1 MARTSGLILLAVLLA
16 ACGDDPSPAP
26 LDAAAL
32 DAGAP
37 DASESDAGALDAG
50 TPDAGE
56 ADAGALDAG
65 PLDAGEPDAGES
77 DAGALDAGP
86 ASLGVMTAAELHAA
100 LVAKDFLMT
109 DVHIPRA
116 GVIPGTDTSIPYT
129 DVDGL
134 AAYLGPDLDTRVV
147 LTCRSDYMS
156 GVAGAA
162 LVARGY
168 RAVRHLQ
175 GGMNAWVAAGY
186 TLDP

>member
-1 MARTSGLILLAVLLA
+1 MARTSGLILLAVLLS

-32 DAGAP
+32 DAGAL

-56 ADAGALDAG
+56 SDAGALDAG
-65 PLDAGEPDAGES
+65 APDAGGS

-100 LVAKDFLMT
+100 LVAKDFLMI

-134 AAYLGPDLDTRVV
+134 AAYLGPNLDTRVV
-147 LTCRSDYMS
+147 LTCLSDHMS
-156 GVAGAA
+156 TTAGTA
-162 LVARGY
+162 LAARGY

-175 GGMNAWVAAGY
+175 GGMSAWVAAGY